1 MSRSPLR
8 GNDDG
13 STERHIGRLFG
24 TDGVR
29 GVANLELT
37 PELALRLGRAA
48 GHVLGG
54 RGHSVVVGRDTRRS
68 GRMLEGAL
76 AAGLCSVGIDVRL
89 VGHVPTPGLAYLT
102 RTHDFIAGAVI
113 SASHN
118 PAPDNGIKFFDH
130 KGLKLPDALEDEIE
144 RAMTGDDAL
153 PRPTEGGIGLV
164 GDQRGLVKDYEDF
177 LGRLAPP
184 LDDITV
190 VLDCANGGTYRVA
203 PSVFA
208 RAGARVITLFDT
220 PDGEN
225 INLGCGATAP
235 EALQRAVVEH
245 RADVGFAFDGDG
257 DRVMIVDRQGMLH
270 DGDLVLALA
279 ARHFAKDGRLDPR
292 VVVGT
297 VMSNGALEA
306 LLRAEG
312 IELVRTKVGDRYVWE
327 EMEKRGAQFGG
338 EPSGH
343 VIFREY
349 HTTGDGILTALE
361 VLSLMHAER
370 RPLEDLA
377 RDLVRWPQ
385 ITRNVRAARRSEWES
400 SEALA
405 TALRDAKAKLGGEG
419 RILVRPSGTEPVLR
433 ITVEA
438 RDPSV
443 ASSTAQTLEEIAK
456 RELV

>member
-1 MSRSPLR
+1 MS
-8 GNDDG
+8 
-13 STERHIGRLFG
+13 RLFG

-29 GVANLELT
+29 GIANLELT

-54 RGHSVVVGRDTRRS
+54 RGHAVVIGRDTRRS

-89 VGHVPTPGLAYLT
+89 VGHVPTPGLAYLA
-102 RTHDFIAGAVI
+102 RTKDFVAGAVI

-130 KGLKLPDALEDEIE
+130 QGLKLADAVEERIEAEMVGED
-144 RAMTGDDAL
+144 RL

-164 GDQRGLVKDYEDF
+164 GDSRGLVKEYEDF
-177 LGRLAPP
+177 LGTIAPP
-184 LDDITV
+184 LSGVRV
-190 VLDCANGGTYRVA
+190 VLDCANGSTYRVA

-208 RAGARVITLFDT
+208 RAGAEVLTLFDT

-225 INLGCGATAP
+225 INAGCGATAP
-235 EALQRAVVEH
+235 EALARAVVD
-245 RADVGFAFDGDG
+245 RKADIGFAFDGDG
-257 DRVMIVDRQGMLH
+257 DRVITVDARGRVH
-270 DGDLVLALA
+270 DGDVVLALA
-279 ARHFAKDGRLDPR
+279 ARHFARHDRLKPK

-306 LLRAEG
+306 QLAASG
-312 IELVRTKVGDRYVWE
+312 IELRRTKVGDRNVWE
-327 EMEKRGAQFGG
+327 EMVRTGAQFGG

-349 HTTGDGILTALE
+349 HTTGDGIFTALE
-361 VLSLMHAER
+361 VLSLIHAEGQ
-370 RPLEDLA
+370 PLDRLAADLIP
-377 RDLVRWPQ
+377 WPQ
-385 ITRNVRAARRSEWES
+385 VTRNVHAARRGEWES
-400 SEALA
+400 SAALTDAVREAQA
-405 TALRDAKAKLGGEG
+405 QLGSTG

-433 ITVEA
+433 IMVEA
-438 RDPSV
+438 RDETV
-443 ASSTAQTLEEIAK
+443 ASTTARRLEEIAT
-456 RELV
+456 RELA